1 MREISELS
9 PDELKSLLDDY
20 ENNVAIKKIISDYDL
35 SVSPS
40 KFSKSLPPVEFK
52 NVICP
57 YCNISMVAQ
66 RKSRSSYSKE
76 YTHSD
81 LYCPQCLHRHVNS
94 CGCSNC
100 KEKLRESQAKKR
112 ILIKETYDCTNRS
125 YLAIDEI
132 SFEHKVYLGA
142 ICRMLLDEKM
152 TFVSSYERKTVS
164 NELTPNVEWTVEI
177 YKELYKANIL
187 SVHPDSAPDAFI
199 DDDSFPRKFNVLKVS
214 YFVNV
219 SEKDIATIL
228 KGEFG
233 KINDLDAE
241 NGLKLWKRI
250 ALNECIQYLM
260 YQLNKAHFNFSAGDK
275 TIATFENILENFSV
289 SQIYGIIWR
298 AAADAAKIY
307 QEGNITKK
315 QAANTTIGT
324 CQRYAERAFLNSW
337 KLIEYSRIKDLPQ
350 SELATFLY
358 NKILKIGE
366 LGFTCVP
373 RR

>member
-1 MREISELS
+1 MRDINELS
-9 PDELKSLLDDY
+9 PGELKSLLNDY
-20 ENNVAIKKIISDYDL
+20 ENNVAIKKIISDYNL

-52 NVICP
+52 NIICP

-76 YTHSD
+76 YFRSD
-81 LYCPQCLHRHVNS
+81 LYCPKCLHRNVNS

-100 KEKLRESQAKKR
+100 KEKLRELQAKKR
-112 ILIKETYDCTNRS
+112 ILIKETYCSTNRS
-125 YLAIDEI
+125 YLAIDTI
-132 SFEHKVYLGA
+132 TYEHKVYLGA
-142 ICRMLLDEKM
+142 ICRMLLDENM
-152 TFVSSYERKTVS
+152 TFVSSYERKTVP
-164 NELTPNVEWTVEI
+164 NELTPNIEWTVEI

-187 SVHPDSAPDAFI
+187 SVHPDSALDAFI
-199 DDDSFPRKFNVLKVS
+199 DDDSFPRIFDVLKVS

-219 SEKDIATIL
+219 SEKDLVTIL
-228 KGEFG
+228 NGEFG
-233 KINDLDAE
+233 EIDDYNVE

-260 YQLNKAHFNFSAGDK
+260 YQLNKIHFNFSAGDK
-275 TIATFENILENFSV
+275 TISTFESILENYSV

-298 AAADAAKIY
+298 AVADAAKKY

-315 QAANTTIGT
+315 QAANTTIGA
-324 CQRYAERAFLNSW
+324 CQRYAERAALNSW
-337 KLIEYSRIKDLPQ
+337 KLTEYSRIKDLPE

-373 RR
+373 KR